1 MKGNMAMEE
10 RKVRPRGPLRGVV
23 RVPGSKS
30 HTQRALIVAS
40 LADGES
46 RIEHPLF
53 SEDTRLLAAALR
65 RLGAEIVEEGSGL
78 RVRGC
83 GGVPAVPEGEI
94 FLGNNGTAMRFLLSV
109 VSLGRGKYRLTGDAR
124 LCERPVGGLADA
136 LGRLGVTMEDRNGC
150 PPVVVHAAGMRGG
163 VAELADIRSSQFVSS
178 LLLAAPY
185 AAGDV
190 VVALRGSTVSE
201 PYIDMTVRV
210 MADFGVSVLR
220 EETNRYRVPAGQ
232 RYRGRGYRIEGDAS
246 SASYF
251 FLAAALCGG
260 SVRVLNVRR
269 NGLQGD
275 IRFLDILESLGCR
288 VRAGED
294 WIEVEGAPRDGAER
308 SFDMGGMPD
317 MVPTLAVLA
326 AFRPGRTIVSRVP
339 HLRLKESDR
348 LSALAVELRKIG
360 AGVVEKEDGL
370 TIDGGNP
377 HGATI
382 ETYRDHRIA
391 MSFAVAGLAVPGMK
405 ISDPACVTKSFPT
418 FWEEIER
425 L

>member
-1 MKGNMAMEE
+1 MKSDIDMKE
-10 RKVRPRGPLRGVV
+10 REIRPRGPLKSVV

-30 HTQRALIVAS
+30 HTQRALIAAF

-46 RIEHPLF
+46 RMADPLF
-53 SEDTRLLAAALR
+53 SEDTHLLAAALR
-65 RLGAEIVEEGSGL
+65 RLGAEIDEEESGL

-83 GGVPAVPEGEI
+83 GGRPAAPEGEI

-109 VSLGRGKYRLTGDAR
+109 ASLGRGEYRLTGDAR
-124 LCERPVGGLADA
+124 LCERPVGSLADA
-136 LGRLGVTMEDRNGC
+136 LNQLGVAMESRNGC
-150 PPVVVHAAGMRGG
+150 PPVVIHAAGMRGG
-163 VAELADIRSSQFVSS
+163 IAELADIRSSQFVSS

-185 AAGDV
+185 ADRDVEVVLKGD
-190 VVALRGSTVSE
+190 TVSE

-210 MADFGVSVLR
+210 MADFGVAVQQ
-220 EETNRYRVPAGQ
+220 EGQNRYRVAAGQ
-232 RYRGRGYRIEGDAS
+232 RYRGREYRIEGDAS

-275 IRFLDILESLGCR
+275 TRFIDILEALGCG
-288 VRAGED
+288 VQAGEG
-294 WIEVEGAPRDGAER
+294 WIEVEGRTCEGGER
-308 SFDMGGMPD
+308 SFDMGDIPD

-326 AFRPGRTIVSRVP
+326 AFRPGRTIVSRVS

-348 LSALAVELRKIG
+348 LSALANELRKIG
-360 AGVVEKEDGL
+360 AAVAEREDGL

-391 MSFAVAGLAVPGMK
+391 MSFAAAGLAVPGMK
-405 ISDPACVTKSFPT
+405 ISDPGCVAKSFPS
-418 FWEEIER
+418 FWEEIDR